1 MVFSCYPEEP
11 QISILDYLVHIFE
24 NLGSDDEMF
33 IIAPFAYLVQLQN
46 TFKLKLTMWNV
57 HK

>member
-1 MVFSCYPEEP
+1 VVFSCYPEAP
-11 QISILDYLVHIFE
+11 QISILLYLVHIFE
-24 NLGSDDEMF
+24 NVGSDDEMF

-46 TFKLKLTMWNV
+46 LFKLKLSMWNV